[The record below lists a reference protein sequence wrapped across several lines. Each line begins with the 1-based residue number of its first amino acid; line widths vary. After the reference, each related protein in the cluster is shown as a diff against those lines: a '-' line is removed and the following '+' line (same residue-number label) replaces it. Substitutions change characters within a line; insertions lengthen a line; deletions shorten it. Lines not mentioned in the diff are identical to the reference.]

1 MQLISL
7 ALMEHK
13 VLTLCR
19 NRPNEIEAELL
30 FKKSVSAEPDEAVLE
45 VDIQLKKSLSS
56 SKQIFKRQVTPQD
69 EFEVNLNFRSGLK
82 RIAINAIQK
91 KESRKD
97 SERIFDLV
105 IKDRKFLID
114 AAIVKL
120 LKSKR
125 QLSYRDL
132 VREVM
137 GLVRFPLEVSQLNQ
151 RIESLRESEYL
162 IQQDLNA

>member
-19 NRPNEIEAELL
+19 NRPNEIEAELI

-82 RIAINAIQK
+82 RIAINAI
-91 KESRKD
+91 
-97 SERIFDLV
+97 
-105 IKDRKFLID
+105 
-114 AAIVKL
+114 
-120 LKSKR
+120 
-125 QLSYRDL
+125 
-132 VREVM
+132 
-137 GLVRFPLEVSQLNQ
+137 
-151 RIESLRESEYL
+151 
-162 IQQDLNA
+162 